1 MKKISSQKKKKRRK
15 GIKEGEKFQMK
26 GERKQWEGIR
36 KLDLEGNKGVFTL
49 KKTVIS
55 ELLCGQ

>member
-1 MKKISSQKKKKRRK
+1 
-15 GIKEGEKFQMK
+15 MK

-49 KKTVIS
+49 KKPVIS
-55 ELLCGQ
+55 ELLCGQQERQVVKEDRMRGNI

>member
-1 MKKISSQKKKKRRK
+1 
-15 GIKEGEKFQMK
+15 MK

-49 KKTVIS
+49 KKPVIS